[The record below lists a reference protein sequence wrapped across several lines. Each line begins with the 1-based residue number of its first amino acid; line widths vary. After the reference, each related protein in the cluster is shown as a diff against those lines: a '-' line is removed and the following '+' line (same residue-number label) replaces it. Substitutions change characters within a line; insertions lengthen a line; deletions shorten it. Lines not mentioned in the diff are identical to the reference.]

1 MPIYEYECTQCRERF
16 EMRQSFDEDR
26 SKVTCPKCGAPNP
39 KRRFSVSSAQPL
51 SQSKLTY
58 IPGGP
63 EGRKKIAARGKSIA
77 EGE

>member
-16 EMRQSFDEDR
+16 EMRQSFGEDR

-58 IPGGP
+58 IPGGL
-63 EGRKKIAARGKSIA
+63 EGRKKVVKHVKSIA
-77 EGE
+77 ERK

>member
-39 KRRFSVSSAQPL
+39 KRRFSLSSAQPI

-58 IPGGP
+58 IPKGLAA
-63 EGRKKIAARGKSIA
+63 RKKIIDLFK
-77 EGE
+77 